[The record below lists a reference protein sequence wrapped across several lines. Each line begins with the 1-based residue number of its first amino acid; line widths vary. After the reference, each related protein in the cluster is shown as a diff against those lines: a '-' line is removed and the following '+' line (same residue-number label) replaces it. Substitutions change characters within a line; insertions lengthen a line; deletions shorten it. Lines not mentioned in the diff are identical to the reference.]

1 MHLDLATRQTPGIK
15 AYVPII
21 ETIQARPSLA
31 DNLRLK
37 AAVAVARNRD
47 LDHPVLAHH
56 RLARIAVAAV
66 AAAAPVRGAF
76 LVSQVLAQL
85 GAECAFQKAL
95 LQLLEQSF
103 LPEQVLRRAIALQ

>member
-1 MHLDLATRQTPGIK
+1 MK
-15 AYVPII
+15 ADDSII
-21 ETIQARPSLA
+21 ETIEPRLPLG

-47 LDHPVLAHH
+47 LDRPILTHH
-56 RLARIAVAAV
+56 GLARIAVAAV

-76 LVSQVLAQL
+76 LVSQMIAQL
-85 GAECAFQKAL
+85 GAECAFQKPL

-103 LPEQVLRRAIALQ
+103 LAEQVLRRAIALQ